1 MKNKT
6 KVIAFNES
14 ISKGSPGTYRFFYG
28 NINTK
33 EPHSKEV
40 LSIKKEKRKKRI
52 KSKKKSN
59 YWTKAKQQGRK
70 NKIFNENNQ
79 RPKKRENNKVVNS
92 LLKEIVFERNLEE
105 ENIEDYKQFL
115 LKKKLA
121 ALAIEEKSQSPKRKR
136 IPNLFKEEK
145 Q

>member
-1 MKNKT
+1 MKHKT
-6 KVIAFNES
+6 KVIAFNEA
-14 ISKGSPGTYRFFYG
+14 ISQGSPGTYRFFYG
-28 NINTK
+28 NISTK
-33 EPHSKEV
+33 EPHTKEI
-40 LSIKKEKRKKRI
+40 LSIK
-52 KSKKKSN
+52 N
-59 YWTKAKQQGRK
+59 WTKTKQKGRK

-79 RPKKRENNKVVNS
+79 KSKKRENKKAVNL

-115 LKKKLA
+115 LKKELA
-121 ALAIEEKSQSPKRKR
+121 ALAIEEKFQSPKRRRTR